1 MVSIQMQEQ
10 KHKLNLLIK
19 RVFCDMLFLSLLKK
33 YFSIGGKEG
42 EYVWESERAG
52 HNCFLN

>member
-1 MVSIQMQEQ
+1 MASIQIQEK

-19 RVFCDMLFLSLLKK
+19 RVFCDMVFLSLLKK

-42 EYVWESERAG
+42 EYVWESKGA
-52 HNCFLN
+52 